1 MSKIINTYIIFS
13 FAFSATV
20 NFHID
25 MSNSNFP
32 NSDYPSVVINGS
44 WNNWSGWGVVLNDDN
59 QDGIWEGSLD
69 VNNGSYEYVIAV
81 SGPADNWSGW
91 GSVINAPAQS
101 ICDYYPSDQ
110 WANYGFELNQD
121 VLDQI
126 YCAGTCL
133 HTCVDNNDSLLRPSN
148 YSSLTTIYIPFE
160 WAQQPNSIGY
170 NLQVSIDD
178 SFNSIVLDTL
188 INDLVFL
195 DKSSIDWDTDYWWRV
210 RALNQDNS
218 YDDWLGVNIFET
230 LSKKFPERQADIFN
244 ENLLEDGYV
253 MFSGFGGTEM
263 TSNATGIVDIDG
275 NEIWNDG
282 YLNFIMNHVN
292 ENGNIYG
299 SSGSSWPRNT
309 GIKIDFDRNIIWKK
323 PNDLNGDNN
332 VDFQDAVDMHEI
344 KQIYNG
350 NYMGFVPDYTQLGP
364 IHQGNWTFL
373 FQAQGYQA
381 DGITNEFPYIGMQIV
396 EWDEDG
402 NEIWRWSPFDHFT
415 MQDTDLY
422 GGFWNQAF
430 SNGVYDWMH
439 SNAFHFDEEESVIYV
454 SHRHLSRISK
464 ISYPSGNIIWNMG
477 LPAEFSTG
485 DNNICTDLGFSFQHN
500 IQLLDDGTLL
510 FFDNGNISQN
520 VLGDEFPTSRVR
532 KVRVIDDAYCET
544 IWEYELPPNLFGG
557 GMGSVQLLDNGNY
570 LIYTFGNGWGQN
582 EPTLREINSDYDVLW
597 NYQGTNTAFWYRTY
611 KIPSMYPEL
620 FSVAVDNYKIIDDSN
635 IVEINNQLRFT
646 ITNNSGY
653 RNKYKYNFS
662 DISANLSG
670 LLFDNQE
677 SSIIIEPYQTVELIF
692 YPNDISNNVST
703 ISLSIYPE
711 HHEYANKNLIYTVN
725 KISSFLGDLNEDGL
739 INVVDVISLVNIVL
753 GINGNL
759 ENSDLNSDNQT
770 NILDIVF
777 LVSLIL
783 DN

>member
-1 MSKIINTYIIFS
+1 MYKIINTYIIFS

-20 NFHID
+20 NFYID

-44 WNNWSGWGVVLNDDN
+44 WNNWAGWGVVLNDDN

-69 VNNGSYEYVIAV
+69 LNNGSYEYVVAV

-133 HTCVDNNDSLLRPSN
+133 HTCVDNNDSLLRPPN

-170 NLQVSIDD
+170 NLQVSTDD

-210 RALNQDNS
+210 RTLSQDNS
-218 YDDWLGVNIFET
+218 YDDWIGVNIFET
-230 LSKKFPERQADIFN
+230 LSKKFPERESDIFN
-244 ENLLEDGYV
+244 ENLVEDGYV

-275 NEIWNDG
+275 KEIWNDG

-323 PNDLNGDNN
+323 PNDLNGDDI

-373 FQAQGYQA
+373 FQAQGYVA

-430 SNGVYDWMH
+430 SNGVFDWMH

-464 ISYPSGNIIWNMG
+464 ISYPSGNIVWNMG

-582 EPTLREINSDYDVLW
+582 EPTLREINSNYDVLW

-611 KIPSMYPEL
+611 KIPSLFPEL

-635 IVEINNQLRFT
+635 IVEINNELRFT

-653 RNKYKYNFS
+653 TNNYNYNFS

-677 SSIIIEPYQTVELIF
+677 SSVTIDPYQTAELIF

-725 KISSFLGDLNEDGL
+725 KISSLLGDLNEDGL
-739 INVVDVISLVNIVL
+739 LNILDVISLVNNIL
-753 GINGNL
+753 IGSENL
-759 ENSDLNSDNQT
+759 ENYDLNDDGQV

-777 LVSLIL
+777 LVSQIL
-783 DN
+783 DI

>member
-230 LSKKFPERQADIFN
+230 LSKKFPESQADIFN

-309 GIKIDFDRNIIWKK
+309 GIKW
-323 PNDLNGDNN
+323 
-332 VDFQDAVDMHEI
+332 
-344 KQIYNG
+344 
-350 NYMGFVPDYTQLGP
+350 
-364 IHQGNWTFL
+364 
-373 FQAQGYQA
+373 
-381 DGITNEFPYIGMQIV
+381 
-396 EWDEDG
+396 
-402 NEIWRWSPFDHFT
+402 
-415 MQDTDLY
+415 
-422 GGFWNQAF
+422 
-430 SNGVYDWMH
+430 
-439 SNAFHFDEEESVIYV
+439 
-454 SHRHLSRISK
+454 
-464 ISYPSGNIIWNMG
+464 
-477 LPAEFSTG
+477 
-485 DNNICTDLGFSFQHN
+485 
-500 IQLLDDGTLL
+500 
-510 FFDNGNISQN
+510 
-520 VLGDEFPTSRVR
+520 
-532 KVRVIDDAYCET
+532 
-544 IWEYELPPNLFGG
+544 
-557 GMGSVQLLDNGNY
+557 
-570 LIYTFGNGWGQN
+570 
-582 EPTLREINSDYDVLW
+582 
-597 NYQGTNTAFWYRTY
+597 
-611 KIPSMYPEL
+611 
-620 FSVAVDNYKIIDDSN
+620 
-635 IVEINNQLRFT
+635 
-646 ITNNSGY
+646 
-653 RNKYKYNFS
+653 
-662 DISANLSG
+662 
-670 LLFDNQE
+670 
-677 SSIIIEPYQTVELIF
+677 
-692 YPNDISNNVST
+692 
-703 ISLSIYPE
+703 
-711 HHEYANKNLIYTVN
+711 
-725 KISSFLGDLNEDGL
+725 
-739 INVVDVISLVNIVL
+739 
-753 GINGNL
+753 
-759 ENSDLNSDNQT
+759 
-770 NILDIVF
+770 
-777 LVSLIL
+777 
-783 DN
+783 

>member
-1 MSKIINTYIIFS
+1 MSKIINFYIIVS
-13 FAFSATV
+13 FAFTATV
-20 NFHID
+20 NFYID

-32 NSDYPSVVINGS
+32 NTDYPAVVINGS
-44 WNNWSGWGVVLNDDN
+44 WNNWAGWGVSLNDDN

-69 VNNGSYEYVIAV
+69 ISNGTYEYVVAV

-91 GSVINAPAQS
+91 GSVVNAPAQS

-133 HTCVDNNDSLLRPSN
+133 HSCVDNNDSLLRPSN
-148 YSSLTTIYIPFE
+148 YSSLTTIHVPFE

-170 NLQVSIDD
+170 NLQISSDD
-178 SFNSIVLDTL
+178 SFNSMVLDTL

-195 DKSSIDWDTDYWWRV
+195 DKSYLDWDTDYWWRV
-210 RALNQDNS
+210 RTLNQDNS
-218 YDDWLGVNIFET
+218 YDDWIGVNIFET
-230 LSKKFPERQADIFN
+230 LSMKFPERQAEIYDESFDD
-244 ENLLEDGYV
+244 DGYT

-275 NEIWNDG
+275 KEIWNDG

-292 ENGNIYG
+292 DHGNIYG

-323 PNDLNGDNN
+323 PNDLNGDD
-332 VDFQDAVDMHEI
+332 VIDFQDAVDMHEI

-373 FQAQGYQA
+373 YQA
-381 DGITNEFPYIGMQIV
+381 LGYVADGVTNEFPYIGMQIV

-402 NEIWRWSPFDHFT
+402 NEVWRWNPFDHFS
-415 MQDTDLY
+415 MLDTDLY
-422 GGFWNQAF
+422 GGFWHQAF
-430 SNGVYDWMH
+430 ENGVYDWMH
-439 SNAFHFDEEESVIYV
+439 TNAFHFDEEESVIYV

-464 ISYPSGNIIWNMG
+464 IAYPSGNVIWNMG
-477 LPAEFSTG
+477 LPSEFGAG

-510 FFDNGNISQN
+510 FFDNGNISQH

-532 KVRVIDDAYCET
+532 NIRVIDNAYCET
-544 IWEYELPPNLFGG
+544 IWEYELPSNLFGG
-557 GMGSVQLLDNGNY
+557 GMGSVQLLESGNY
-570 LIYTFGNGWGQN
+570 LIYTFGNGLGQN
-582 EPTLREINSDYDVLW
+582 EPTLREITPDYEVIW
-597 NYQGTNTAFWYRTY
+597 NYQGTDHAFWYRTY

-620 FSVAVDNYKIIDDSN
+620 FSVVVDNYKIIDGSN
-635 IVEINNQLRFT
+635 IIEVNNELKFT

-677 SSIIIEPYQTVELIF
+677 SSVTIEPYQTAELIF

-711 HHEYANKNLIYTVN
+711 HHEYANKNLIYNVN
-725 KISSFLGDLNEDGL
+725 KIDILSGDINNDGL
-739 INVVDVISLVNIVL
+739 VNVVDVISLVNIVL
-753 GINGNL
+753 SNSGNTGAT
-759 ENSDLNSDNQT
+759 DLNSDNQT

>member
-20 NFHID
+20 NFYID

-32 NSDYPSVVINGS
+32 NPDYPSVVINGS
-44 WNNWSGWGVVLNDDN
+44 WNNWAGWGVVLNDDN
-59 QDGIWEGSLD
+59 QDDIWEGSLD
-69 VNNGSYEYVIAV
+69 VNNGSYEYVVAV

-101 ICDYYPSDQ
+101 ECDYYPSDQ

-133 HTCVDNNDSLLRPSN
+133 HTCVDNNDSLLRPLN

-178 SFNSIVLDTL
+178 SFNFIVLDTL

-210 RALNQDNS
+210 RTLNQDNS
-218 YDDWLGVNIFET
+218 YDDWLGINIFET
-230 LSKKFPERQADIFN
+230 LSKKFPEREADIFN
-244 ENLLEDGYV
+244 ENLVEDGYV

-292 ENGNIYG
+292 ENGNVYG
-299 SSGSSWPRNT
+299 LSGSSWPLNT

-323 PNDLNGDNN
+323 PNDLNGDDII
-332 VDFQDAVDMHEI
+332 DFQDVVDIHEI

-350 NYMGFVPDYTQLGP
+350 NYMAFVPDYTQLGP

-381 DGITNEFPYIGMQIV
+381 DGITNEFPYIGMQII

-430 SNGVYDWMH
+430 SNGAYDWMH

-520 VLGDEFPTSRVR
+520 VMGDEFPTSRVR

-570 LIYTFGNGWGQN
+570 LIYTFGNGLGQN
-582 EPTLREINSDYDVLW
+582 EPTLREITSDYDILW

-611 KIPSMYPEL
+611 KIPSLFPEF
-620 FSVAVDNYKIIDDSN
+620 FSVMVDNYNTIDGES
-635 IVEINNQLRFT
+635 IVEINNELRFT

-662 DISANLSG
+662 DISTNLSG

-677 SSIIIEPYQTVELIF
+677 SSVIIEPYQTAELIF

-711 HHEYANKNLIYTVN
+711 YHEYANKNLTFTVN
-725 KISSFLGDLNEDGL
+725 KISSLLGDLNEDGL

-759 ENSDLNSDNQT
+759 ENSDLNNDNQT

-783 DN
+783 NN